1 MFFRVP
7 RICGSC
13 FDTPSVCGR
22 YVFEL
27 LTKVAPVYVIL
38 LVVGDNWPIR
48 YFRDIGASMLYTST
62 LLIPVHNFRGM
73 RVGLSEG
80 VEHQSWRFV
89 SQGARGHEPTNADYH
104 HNYPDNTAM
113 YLVYTE

>member
-1 MFFRVP
+1 
-7 RICGSC
+7 
-13 FDTPSVCGR
+13 
-22 YVFEL
+22 
-27 LTKVAPVYVIL
+27 
-38 LVVGDNWPIR
+38 
-48 YFRDIGASMLYTST
+48 
-62 LLIPVHNFRGM
+62 M